1 MIFFPFIYYPT
12 SDYRENIRKSLEA
25 FTKSLDLDNDFIP
38 SLLGKELRF
47 KCEIFQAKVKNVIID
62 SLSFLVNE
70 VNLEATSNGL
80 SLQAM
85 DSAHVSLVSL
95 NMKEEGFE
103 EYRCDKN
110 TTLGLNLLDFG
121 KVLKLAK
128 PNDVM
133 TILANEDNSFLT
145 IKFDNESK

>member
-1 MIFFPFIYYPT
+1 M
-12 SDYRENIRKSLEA
+12 
-25 FTKSLDLDNDFIP
+25 
-38 SLLGKELRF
+38 
-47 KCEIFQAKVKNVIID
+47 FQAKVKDVIIFKKIID
-62 SLSFLVNE
+62 SLSSLVNE

-110 TTLGLNLLDFG
+110 TTLGLNLIDFG

-128 PNDVM
+128 TNDIM
-133 TILANEDNSFLT
+133 TISANEDNSFLT
-145 IKFDNESK
+145 IKFDNESKFNLYIININNN

>member
-1 MIFFPFIYYPT
+1 M
-12 SDYRENIRKSLEA
+12 
-25 FTKSLDLDNDFIP
+25 
-38 SLLGKELRF
+38 
-47 KCEIFQAKVKNVIID
+47 FQAKVKDVVVFKKIID
-62 SLSFLVNE
+62 SLSSLVTE

-110 TTLGLNLLDFG
+110 TTLGLNLIDFG

-133 TILANEDNSFLT
+133 TILANEDNYFLT
-145 IKFDNESK
+145 IKFDNESKLK

>member
-1 MIFFPFIYYPT
+1 MTLYILY
-12 SDYRENIRKSLEA
+12 
-25 FTKSLDLDNDFIP
+25 
-38 SLLGKELRF
+38 
-47 KCEIFQAKVKNVIID
+47 KVKNYHYHWMKTKLIVLQNINKTLKMYYIPRFECENFQVKFKDVIKD
-62 SLSFLVNE
+62 SLISLVNE
-70 VNLEATSNGL
+70 VNLEANSNGL
-80 SLQAM
+80 SRQAM
-85 DSAHVSLVSL
+85 DNAHASLVSL

-133 TILANEDNSFLT
+133 TILANEVNSFLT
-145 IKFDNESK
+145 IKNIIKVSNI

>member
-1 MIFFPFIYYPT
+1 M
-12 SDYRENIRKSLEA
+12 
-25 FTKSLDLDNDFIP
+25 
-38 SLLGKELRF
+38 
-47 KCEIFQAKVKNVIID
+47 FQAKVKDVVVFKKIID
-62 SLSFLVNE
+62 SLSSLVNE

-103 EYRCDKN
+103 EYRCD
-110 TTLGLNLLDFG
+110 FG

-145 IKFDNESK
+145 IKFDNESKF

>member
-1 MIFFPFIYYPT
+1 M
-12 SDYRENIRKSLEA
+12 
-25 FTKSLDLDNDFIP
+25 
-38 SLLGKELRF
+38 
-47 KCEIFQAKVKNVIID
+47 FQAKLKDVVVFKKIIV
-62 SLSFLVNE
+62 SLSNLVSE
-70 VNLEATSNGL
+70 VNLEATSTGL

-95 NMKEEGFE
+95 SMKEEGFE

-110 TTLGLNLLDFG
+110 ITLGLNLVDFG

-133 TILANEDNSFLT
+133 TIIANEDISFLT
-145 IKFDNESK
+145 IKFDNESKFIYKNFKYSNL